1 MKVQCLLKYS
11 QLISHVL
18 HNLQF
23 LLDNVL
29 RQHPETTVRSQDQI
43 VCFNVLQSFSDPLLH
58 LVLALH
64 LGPGHGHRA
73 QDHLGLLEHG
83 QQTEVI
89 PGLCILNTNL
99 VKPETVNLGSEQL
112 IVGLRS

>member
-1 MKVQCLLKYS
+1 MKVHNLLKYS

-43 VCFNVLQSFSDPLLH
+43 VGFNMLQSFSDPLLH

-64 LGPGHGHRA
+64 LGPGHRHRA

-89 PGLCILNTNL
+89 PGLSILNTNL

-112 IVGLRS
+112 VVGLRS